1 LQWGAFVLSNRVV
14 DVINRLSSRQ
24 FYLFLCAIALVV
36 YGVRGF
42 GFPESVQGD
51 DLDLYFHA
59 VNRVAA
65 TTGFGQFDTFGFF
78 DPYNGYL
85 IVLLR
90 VFTKLAMLGNDTNFT
105 THAFLLMTPLFA
117 VTMAGIGAIVA
128 RVTSRFI
135 ALLALTFL
143 VFLPFSNLVI
153 LAQINTVAWPLALAM
168 IVIAATRTYPQTWF
182 GKVGLAIVF
191 SLTTLSSGTML
202 IAIALLGLGIIE
214 GLKRI
219 NRYEIALFLIGGI
232 SFFVQW
238 MSYTPRTNPKL
249 PIAGELYKAMFHF
262 SPQFL
267 RTKVNQPLFAE
278 DHIILWIIPVMLFI
292 IWVVF
297 AIETAK
303 VDRHLL
309 VSAIKLLGAG
319 FMLLALLIRGNGW
332 FNTHYLF
339 IPVSMFWI
347 SLALVYYGSR
357 HHVSSRFAL
366 AIASVLFAVSYSG
379 TYYLL

>member
-1 LQWGAFVLSNRVV
+1 M
-14 DVINRLSSRQ
+14 
-24 FYLFLCAIALVV
+24 LF
-36 YGVRGF
+36 R
-42 GFPESVQGD
+42 S
-51 DLDLYFHA
+51 
-59 VNRVAA
+59 
-65 TTGFGQFDTFGFF
+65 
-78 DPYNGYL
+78 
-85 IVLLR
+85 
-90 VFTKLAMLGNDTNFT
+90 
-105 THAFLLMTPLFA
+105 
-117 VTMAGIGAIVA
+117 
-128 RVTSRFI
+128 
-135 ALLALTFL
+135 
-143 VFLPFSNLVI
+143 
-153 LAQINTVAWPLALAM
+153 
-168 IVIAATRTYPQTWF
+168 
-182 GKVGLAIVF
+182 
-191 SLTTLSSGTML
+191 

-219 NRYEIALFLIGGI
+219 NRYEIALFLIGSI
-232 SFFVQW
+232 SFVIQW

-249 PIAGELYKAMFHF
+249 PIAGELYKALFHF

-278 DHIILWIIPVMLFI
+278 DHIILWIIPIMLFI

-303 VDRHLL
+303 VDRRLV
-309 VSAIKLLGAG
+309 VSAIKLFGAG

-379 TYYLL
+379 AYYLL

>member
-1 LQWGAFVLSNRVV
+1 
-14 DVINRLSSRQ
+14 VINRLSSRQ

-36 YGVRGF
+36 YGVRGL

-59 VNRVAA
+59 VNRVTA
-65 TTGFGQFDTFGFF
+65 TAGFGQFDTFGFF

-90 VFTKLAMLGNDTNFT
+90 VFTKIAMLGNDANFT

-117 VTMAGIGAIVA
+117 VTMAGVGTVVA

-232 SFFVQW
+232 SFFIQW

-278 DHIILWIIPVMLFI
+278 DHIILWIIPIMLFI

-303 VDRHLL
+303 VDRRLV
-309 VSAIKLLGAG
+309 VSAIKLFGAG

-347 SLALVYYGSR
+347 SFALVYYGSR

>member
-1 LQWGAFVLSNRVV
+1 M
-14 DVINRLSSRQ
+14 
-24 FYLFLCAIALVV
+24 
-36 YGVRGF
+36 RGF

-51 DLDLYFHA
+51 DLELYFHA
-59 VNRVAA
+59 LNRVTA

-78 DPYNGYL
+78 DPWNGYL

-90 VFTKLAMLGNDTNFT
+90 MFTKIAMLGNDTKFT

-117 VTMAGIGAIVA
+117 ATIAGIGAVVA
-128 RVTSRFI
+128 RITSRYV

-143 VFLPFSNLVI
+143 IFLPFSNLVI
-153 LAQINTVAWPLALAM
+153 LAQINTVQWPLALAM
-168 IVIAATRTYPQTWF
+168 IVVTATRIYPQTWY

-191 SLTTLSSGTML
+191 SLLTLSSGTML

-214 GLKRI
+214 SLKRI
-219 NRYEIALFLIGGI
+219 NLYEITLFLIGSI

-238 MSYTPRTNPKL
+238 MSFTPRTNPKL

-262 SPQFL
+262 SPQYL
-267 RTKVNQPLFAE
+267 RIKVNQPLFAE

-292 IWVVF
+292 IWIML
-297 AIETAK
+297 AIKTAK
-303 VDRHLL
+303 VDRRLL
-309 VSAIKLLGAG
+309 VSAVKLFGTG
-319 FMLLALLIRGNGW
+319 FLLLALLIRGNGW

-357 HHVSSRFAL
+357 HQVSSRFAL